1 MFKKLKC
8 ENIGLKW
15 FKSPEMVNEGYK
27 ELYLQT

>member
-1 MFKKLKC
+1 MLKKMKC
-8 ENIGLKW
+8 ENIILKW

>member
-8 ENIGLKW
+8 EKIGLQW